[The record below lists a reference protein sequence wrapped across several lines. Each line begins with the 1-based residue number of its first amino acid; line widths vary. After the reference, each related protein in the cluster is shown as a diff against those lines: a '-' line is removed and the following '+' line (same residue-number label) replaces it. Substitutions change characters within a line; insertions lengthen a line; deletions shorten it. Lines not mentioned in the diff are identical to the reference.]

1 MPHEMSMR
9 LSGGEPDIH
18 ALVSAIRGMP
28 DVHGMSERPAVA
40 AVRHAHFGATAMS
53 LESLD
58 LRLHVAD
65 YLARNHVRGRIGT
78 LASGAGV
85 ALEWLDE
92 E

>member
-9 LSGGEPDIH
+9 LSGGEVDIR
-18 ALVSAIRGMP
+18 ALVTAIRGMP
-28 DVHGMSERPAVA
+28 DVHGMSERQAVA
-40 AVRHAHFGATAMS
+40 AAEHAGFGAATLS
-53 LESLD
+53 PESLD

-65 YLARNHVRGRIGT
+65 SLARDHVRGRIGT

-85 ALEWLDE
+85 GIEWLDE